1 MPSKPKSAKSEIQ
14 PVAAHH
20 IHALLQTMRA
30 IHQHEDQFCTLMHA
44 IERSGK
50 LNAAENRELHKLLDQ
65 MPGPAFQHDLE
76 ALRETLLPLPEPKS
90 SKPAD
95 TASNGPTRSSHAH

>member
-1 MPSKPKSAKSEIQ
+1 MPSNLKSASSDTQ
-14 PVAAHH
+14 LATGHY

-30 IHQHEDQFCTLMHA
+30 IHQYEDQFCTLMHA

-50 LNAAENRELHKLLDQ
+50 LNAAENRELHKLLDR

-76 ALRETLLPLPEPKS
+76 ALREILLPLPERKTLS
-90 SKPAD
+90 AAD
-95 TASNGPTRSSHAH
+95 PFDNELAG